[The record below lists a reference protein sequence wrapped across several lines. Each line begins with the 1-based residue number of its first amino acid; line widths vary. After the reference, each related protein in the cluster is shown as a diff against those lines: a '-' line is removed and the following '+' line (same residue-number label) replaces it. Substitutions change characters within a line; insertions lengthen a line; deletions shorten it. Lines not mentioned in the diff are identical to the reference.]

1 MARYLG
7 IDIDTYT
14 VRAALLRTRLG
25 GLVVEK
31 LVEETVREGE
41 DVVAAL
47 ARLGVGQP
55 GGLPRPDGLGA
66 ALPGGAAFQRKVE
79 LPGAAVKELSNVLV
93 YELESQVPIDMAD
106 AVFDWRLPKKLP
118 KAGVLP
124 IFAVVARAA
133 DVREHTSKIHQGLR
147 VHPDHVSAGALPL
160 ANLVTLLPDLER
172 VVLERPA
179 PPASAP
185 APGAEPA
192 TPGTAP
198 IGPTPSGAEPLGA
211 QPLGAQPLEVQPLGV
226 QPLGLGPGASAAP
239 RGGELGAYPDAAP
252 LGAGSLELPSYDLDD
267 APTYVGPV
275 AGLGGDP
282 ALGGAQGLAS
292 PEGLGALSGP
302 PQGALGPLEQRA
314 PAPSGAPLGG
324 VLDGV
329 LGAPPGGAALGGS
342 LGEAALP
349 GAALPVAAPV
359 AAPVVRE
366 VVVGP
371 VLLVDVG
378 DERTDVCVLS
388 GGEPVFV
395 RTLSRGV
402 VGLPETATALAR
414 DVKQTLA
421 AYRVSGGEPLVA
433 AYLVGRAAG
442 APGAEGFFAE
452 ALGVPV
458 LPLPKPKSP
467 LPLELAS
474 ALPRYAKALGL
485 ALSFVNRVKS
495 INLRTG
501 SLEAEQGYPFL
512 REKLPILVGLG
523 TVAAASFVF
532 SVLAEGRSLKAQ
544 RAAAELELG
553 NVSAEILGE
562 RTVDPERARALI
574 ESGGAGAEDD
584 PLPRADAF
592 DVMVQLSKAVP
603 KEVVH
608 DVVELEV
615 QRGHVTIQG
624 AVPSLSDA
632 QGIADKLKQHRCF
645 RDMKGVR
652 TSQYAENRQKYV
664 IEFDIRCEDK
674 KKAGAGAAASASA
687 AAPKATAGPRT
698 EPKRDAPKKDGER

>member
-41 DVVAAL
+41 DSVAAL
-47 ARLGVGQP
+47 RRLGVGLP
-55 GGLPRPDGLGA
+55 GGLPRPDGLAA
-66 ALPGGAAFQRKVE
+66 ALPGGSAFQRKVE
-79 LPGAAVKELSNVLV
+79 LPGAAVKELSSVLV

-118 KAGVLP
+118 KVGVLP

-133 DVREHTSKIHQGLR
+133 DVREHTSKIHEATRL
-147 VHPDHVSAGALPL
+147 HPDHVSAGALPL
-160 ANLVTLLPDLER
+160 ANLITLFPDLER
-172 VVLERPA
+172 VVVEREA
-179 PPASAP
+179 PPAAP
-185 APGAEPA
+185 AADA
-192 TPGTAP
+192 TPGSPVGAGGEAP
-198 IGPTPSGAEPLGA
+198 LGASPLAPQPLGVQPLGVQPLEAQPLGA
-211 QPLGAQPLEVQPLGV
+211 QPLGAQPTGISGAPPWTEPRSE
-226 QPLGLGPGASAAP
+226 GLAGAP
-239 RGGELGAYPDAAP
+239 P
-252 LGAGSLELPSYDLDD
+252 AGLLELPSYELDD
-267 APTYVGPV
+267 APTYVGP
-275 AGLGGDP
+275 APGLGP
-282 ALGGAQGLAS
+282 APQLAGPVAS
-292 PEGLGALSGP
+292 PL
-302 PQGALGPLEQRA
+302 A
-314 PAPSGAPLGG
+314 PAPLAPAPLEE
-324 VLDGV
+324 V
-329 LGAPPGGAALGGS
+329 LGPSS
-342 LGEAALP
+342 LGPSLGP
-349 GAALPVAAPV
+349 GPLAPAPLAAPS
-359 AAPVVRE
+359 APARVRE
-366 VVVGP
+366 TVVGP

-378 DERTDVCVLS
+378 DLRTDVCVLS
-388 GGEPVFV
+388 GGEPTFV

-402 VGLPETATALAR
+402 VGLPETAAVLAR

-421 AYRVSGGEPLVA
+421 AYRVSGGEPIVA
-433 AYLVGRAAG
+433 AYLVGRASG
-442 APGAEGFFAE
+442 APGAEGFFRD

-458 LPLPKPKSP
+458 LPLPAPKGPKPKG
-467 LPLELAS
+467 PLELEIVA
-474 ALPRYAKALGL
+474 ALPRFAKAVGL

-523 TVAAASFVF
+523 TVAAASFAF
-532 SVLAEGRSLKAQ
+532 SVLAEGRSLRAQ
-544 RAAAELELG
+544 RAVAELELG

-574 ESGGAGAEDD
+574 EAGGAGAEDD

-603 KEVVH
+603 KDVVH

-652 TSQYAENRQKYV
+652 TSQFAENRQKYV

-674 KKAGAGAAASASA
+674 KKAGVGAAASASA
-687 AAPKATAGPRT
+687 AGPKATAGPRT
-698 EPKRDAPKKDGER
+698 EPKKDATKKDGER